1 MWVLFTSNMA
11 DQGHDSFYSSTK
23 LKNFDNETPI
33 AFDQATP
40 SKKRYQQ
47 LKAPPV

>member
-1 MWVLFTSNMA
+1 MLKIISN
-11 DQGHDSFYSSTK
+11 QI
-23 LKNFDNETPI
+23 PI
-33 AFDQATP
+33 EFDQATP